1 MNSFNHYAYGAV
13 ADWIFEQAAGIR
25 HAEDKPGFE
34 ELIYAPHPDARPGWL
49 QARLDTRHGTV
60 SALWTYG
67 EDGIRYELET
77 PVRTLVCLNGKET
90 WVVPGRYTFWTENEG
105 KAAARHPE

>member
-25 HAEDKPGFE
+25 HAEDRPGFS
-34 ELIYAPHPDARPGWL
+34 ELIYAPHPDARLGWL

-60 SALWTYG
+60 SALWVCQK
-67 EDGIRYELET
+67 DGVRYELET
-77 PVRTLVCLNGKET
+77 PVRTLVCLNGEEAWIK
-90 WVVPGRYTFWTENEG
+90 PGKYTFWT
-105 KAAARHPE
+105 KH